1 MPDSL
6 ADLNASIFA
15 KTIAGQQEV
24 ASRSLG
30 LTPLLRRL
38 LIMVDGKRSA
48 GELAPLVVGH
58 DLADLFM
65 QLQEKGCVELV
76 RVVAAQPAPT
86 PTASA
91 QNPETTDQDAFLA
104 TLPPAETRTAKD
116 VEMARNFM
124 TNTTNTVFG
133 QNTRFTLMEE
143 IFACKTA
150 YDTRRVYL
158 LWAASMQT
166 SIIGSKRMSEFQ
178 GKIAQVL

>member
-38 LIMVDGKRSA
+38 LIMVDGNRSA

-58 DLADLFM
+58 DLADLFT
-65 QLQEKGCVELV
+65 QLQEKGCIELV

-86 PTASA
+86 ASA
-91 QNPETTDQDAFLA
+91 QNPEAADQEAFLA

-133 QNTRFTLMEE
+133 QNTRFTLMEA

-158 LWAASMQT
+158 LWAASMQA
-166 SIIGSKRMSEFQ
+166 SVIGSKRMSEFQ